1 MQLKDIEDILKLS
14 TEEID
19 KLTFKDLIEAVEFI
33 KSKFLSSEL
42 EIEKQIELYSKAITL
57 LIKAREKLSLI
68 KKEKEEIDRKYE
80 AFIQNI
86 EDMIE

>member
-1 MQLKDIEDILKLS
+1 MQLKDIEDVLKL
-14 TEEID
+14 TNEEID
-19 KLTFKDLIEAVEFI
+19 RLTFKDLIEVVDFI
-33 KSKFLSSEL
+33 KSRFLSSEL

-80 AFIQNI
+80 AFIQNM

>member
-14 TEEID
+14 TEEIG

>member
-1 MQLKDIEDILKLS
+1 MQLKDIEDVLKLS
-14 TEEID
+14 NEEIE
-19 KLTFKDLIEAVEFI
+19 KLSFKDLIEAVDFI
-33 KSKFLSSEL
+33 KSKFLSSDL

-80 AFIQNI
+80 AFIQNM
-86 EDMIE
+86 EDIAE

>member
-57 LIKAREKLSLI
+57 LIKAREKLLLI

>member
-1 MQLKDIEDILKLS
+1 MQLKDIEDVLKL
-14 TEEID
+14 TNEEID
-19 KLTFKDLIEAVEFI
+19 RLTFKDLIEVVDFI

-42 EIEKQIELYSKAITL
+42 EIEKQIELYSKAIAL

-80 AFIQNI
+80 AFIQNM

>member
-1 MQLKDIEDILKLS
+1 MQLKNIEDILKLS
-14 TEEID
+14 VEEID
-19 KLTFKDLIEAVEFI
+19 RLTFKDLIEAVEFI
-33 KSKFLSSEL
+33 KSNFLSSEL

-80 AFIQNI
+80 AFIQNM
-86 EDMIE
+86 EDITE

>member
-1 MQLKDIEDILKLS
+1 MEDILKLS

-57 LIKAREKLSLI
+57 LIKAREKLLLI

>member
-1 MQLKDIEDILKLS
+1 MQLKDIEDVLKLS
-14 TEEID
+14 SEEID
-19 KLTFKDLIEAVEFI
+19 KLAFKDLIEIVDFI

-42 EIEKQIELYSKAITL
+42 EIEKQIELYSKAIML

-80 AFIQNI
+80 TFIQNM

>member
-1 MQLKDIEDILKLS
+1 MQLKDIEDVLKL
-14 TEEID
+14 TNEEID
-19 KLTFKDLIEAVEFI
+19 RLTFKDLIEVVDFI

-80 AFIQNI
+80 AFIQNM